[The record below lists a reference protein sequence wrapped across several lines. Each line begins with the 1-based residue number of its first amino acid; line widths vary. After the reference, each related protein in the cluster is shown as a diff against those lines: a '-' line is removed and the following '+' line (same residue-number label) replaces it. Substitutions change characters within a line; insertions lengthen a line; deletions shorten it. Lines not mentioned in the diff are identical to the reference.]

1 MRCPMMRHHT
11 LDCSQCNSFYTGS
24 IDSHSKSNRLLYTDG
39 IDDEGDDVT
48 MEDGDAV
55 GDDDADDYESS
66 VDNESDENI

>member
-1 MRCPMMRHHT
+1 MMRQHT

-24 IDSHSKSNRLLYTDG
+24 IDSHSKSNRLLYTDDF
-39 IDDEGDDVT
+39 DDEGDDDDT
-48 MEDGDAV
+48 MEDGDAA